1 MHGLERI
8 ELQYESLIPVDI
20 PSKTFLSVG
29 TITLTSDY
37 ELNLDFNET
46 HTSWHQRKDHIIDLE
61 TTLADF
67 EPRTFEDEYLKL
79 GLKPSDL
86 VYEYF
91 ANMMDK
97 SYVTE
102 VYTEYVSRDSNRY
115 LPLTLKG
122 IQLFFS
128 NGKSLDYSDRISIFA
143 LADLAKVA

>member
-46 HTSWHQRKDHIIDLE
+46 RTSWHQRKDHIIDLE

-91 ANMMDK
+91 ADMMDK
-97 SYVTE
+97 T
-102 VYTEYVSRDSNRY
+102 R
-115 LPLTLKG
+115 
-122 IQLFFS
+122 
-128 NGKSLDYSDRISIFA
+128 
-143 LADLAKVA
+143 

>member
-46 HTSWHQRKDHIIDLE
+46 RTSWHQRKDHIIDLE

-91 ANMMDK
+91 ADMMDK
-97 SYVTE
+97 CYVTE

>member
-1 MHGLERI
+1 MHELERI

-46 HTSWHQRKDHIIDLE
+46 RTAWHQRKDHIIEFE
-61 TTLADF
+61 TTLTEF

-79 GLKPSDL
+79 GPKPNDFT
-86 VYEYF
+86 YEYF
-91 ANMMDK
+91 ADMMDK

-143 LADLAKVA
+143 LAELAEVA